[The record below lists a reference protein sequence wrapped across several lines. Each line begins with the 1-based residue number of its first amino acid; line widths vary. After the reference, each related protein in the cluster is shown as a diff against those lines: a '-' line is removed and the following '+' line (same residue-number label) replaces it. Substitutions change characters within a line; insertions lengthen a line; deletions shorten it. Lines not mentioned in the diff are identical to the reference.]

1 MISTNNVLRMVRVS
15 LGLNIVVLVPVCA
28 VLILNFTPFVDV
40 WGLSTPAR
48 GILLSM
54 YLSILILSV
63 GLWMQRNPILVA
75 PLLAMQICYK
85 VTTPIT
91 VGTITNPVVISNLAI
106 ASVHAITL
114 WLVVAH
120 HRNTTK

>member
-28 VLILNFTPFVDV
+28 VLILNVTPFVDV

>member
-1 MISTNNVLRMVRVS
+1 MISTNNVVRMVRVS
-15 LGLNIVVLVPVCA
+15 LGLNIAVLIPVCA
-28 VLILNFTPFVDV
+28 VLILNVTPFVDA
-40 WGLSTPAR
+40 WGPATPAR

-54 YLSILILSV
+54 YLSILILSI
-63 GLWMQRNPILVA
+63 GLWMQRNPMLVA

-91 VGTITNPVVISNLAI
+91 VGTITNPVVISNVAI
-106 ASVHAITL
+106 AIVHAITL
-114 WLVVAH
+114 WLVVSH